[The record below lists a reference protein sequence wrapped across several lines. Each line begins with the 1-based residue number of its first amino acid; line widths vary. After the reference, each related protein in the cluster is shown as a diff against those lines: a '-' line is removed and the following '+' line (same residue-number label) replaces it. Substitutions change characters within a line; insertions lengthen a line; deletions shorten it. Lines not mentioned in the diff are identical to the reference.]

1 MTFSFSFIIP
11 VYNRPEEVRE
21 LFDSLLSQTYEGSY
35 EVVLIEDGSERTALD
50 VVEEFQTR
58 LNIVYLVKENSG
70 PGDSRNY
77 GMKRAGG
84 DYFLILDSDCIL
96 PENYLENV
104 SKALE
109 AEYVHC
115 FGGPD
120 TAHKSF
126 SNLQHAINYAMTSFL
141 TTGGIRGDKR
151 AARNFQPRSFNM
163 GLSAMAFSS
172 SGGFGNIH
180 PGEDPDL
187 SIRLKKMGFSI
198 RLIPEA
204 VVYHKRRIS
213 FASFF
218 RQVRKFGLVR
228 PILNQWHPETK
239 KVTYWFP
246 TFFIIGLVVSIGLM
260 FVDEFWP
267 IGLYLLYFTVIFIDA
282 LIRTGKIIVALMAV
296 YAVLIQFTG
305 YGFGFLKSF
314 ILVNFSK
321 KNPRQ
326 VFPELFYEPI

>member
-1 MTFSFSFIIP
+1 MAASFSFIIP

-21 LFDSLLSQTYEGSY
+21 LFESLEAQTYGDSF
-35 EVVLIEDGSERTALD
+35 EVVLVEDGSVRTAAE
-50 VVEEFQTR
+50 VVEDFRDR
-58 LNIVYLVKENSG
+58 LSILYLVKENSG

-84 DYFLILDSDCIL
+84 DYYLILDSDCIL
-96 PENYLENV
+96 PSDYLENV
-104 SKALE
+104 SKAL
-109 AEYVHC
+109 AKEYVDC

-120 TAHKSF
+120 SAHESF
-126 SNLQHAINYAMTSFL
+126 SDLQHAINYAMTSIL

-151 AARNFQPRSFNM
+151 AAMGFQPRSFNM
-163 GLSAMAFSS
+163 GLSARAFSS

-187 SIRLKKMGFSI
+187 SLRLIKLGFST

-213 FASFF
+213 FSSFF
-218 RQVRKFGLVR
+218 RQVKKFGMVR
-228 PILNQWHPETK
+228 PILNQWHPESK

-246 TFFIIGLVVSIGLM
+246 TLFIFGLLVSLGCLFFKI
-260 FVDEFWP
+260 FWP
-267 IGLYLLYFTVIFIDA
+267 ISLYLLYFGIILLHA
-282 LIRTGKIIVALMAV
+282 LISTGRITVALMAV
-296 YAVLIQFTG
+296 YAVIIQFAG

-326 VFPELFYEPI
+326 LFPELFYEPI